1 MFSSLFCCWCCD
13 GIQSKSIDDTP
24 KCDYFSPDHHPRDTN
39 VLWSGEVRGEAA
51 ERMENMKFPPFELWA
66 FDWHLELFSK
76 ITSSSSW
83 TQWQPNTLQ
92 SERWSICSPG
102 MWGFLMMLLPKS
114 MISVVAMFV
123 CWELNNRPHHHCWA
137 RLNRHCRCCPSSS
150 TFRWFQLDCVIPLP
164 ATQHSSLIH
173 PFVQRALV
181 EMRRNVDF
189 HGQREQS
196 EGKSSWTA
204 TAGGM
209 ENRKQS
215 LFVVCL
221 STASVRNSHLRERR
235 EKQRTA
241 EERTRPIQFSQR
253 NFHSFL

>member
-13 GIQSKSIDDTP
+13 GIQSKSIDDTQ

-83 TQWQPNTLQ
+83 THFNLNG
-92 SERWSICSPG
+92 SPG

-150 TFRWFQLDCVIPLP
+150 TFRWFRLDCVIPLP

-196 EGKSSWTA
+196 EGKSSCTA

-235 EKQRTA
+235 GKQRTA
-241 EERTRPIQFSQR
+241 EEGTRPIQFSQR

>member
-1 MFSSLFCCWCCD
+1 MWLLFPGPPPTRHKRAVRWRSESRSRRTD
-13 GIQSKSIDDTP
+13 GKYEISTI
-24 KCDYFSPDHHPRDTN
+24 
-39 VLWSGEVRGEAA
+39 
-51 ERMENMKFPPFELWA
+51 WA
-66 FDWHLELFSK
+66 LSFRLTFGTVQQNH
-76 ITSSSSW
+76 
-83 TQWQPNTLQ
+83 QQQQPNTLQ

-221 STASVRNSHLRERR
+221 STASVRKSHLRKRR
-235 EKQRTA
+235 GKQWKA